1 MDERPSRVG
10 AREIGLVSRRTV
22 NLGAA
27 WSVPVVLAAV
37 AAPAD
42 TGSPNPGGQGP
53 DQPRDAVLGTATAT
67 KGTSV
72 DNNRV
77 VTFILT
83 FTGVVGTNDIRIV
96 DIDKGGPWTTVP
108 SPAATVTASSPSATF
123 TLTRPDNNANI
134 SKVKVTYSVNGYPLT
149 TMVDIVL

>member
-42 TGSPNPGGQGP
+42 TGSPNPVGP
-53 DQPRDAVLGTATAT
+53 GEPPSAVLGTKTAT

-72 DNNRV
+72 DNNRA
-77 VTFILT
+77 VTFTLT
-83 FTGVVGTNDIRIV
+83 FTGVVGTNAVAIV
-96 DIDKGGPWTTVP
+96 GIDKGGPWKTVP
-108 SPAATVTASSPSATF
+108 SPAVDVTAKSPSATF
-123 TLTRPDNNANI
+123 ILTRPDNNANV
-134 SKVKVTYSVNGYPLT
+134 SSVTVTYSVNGKLLT